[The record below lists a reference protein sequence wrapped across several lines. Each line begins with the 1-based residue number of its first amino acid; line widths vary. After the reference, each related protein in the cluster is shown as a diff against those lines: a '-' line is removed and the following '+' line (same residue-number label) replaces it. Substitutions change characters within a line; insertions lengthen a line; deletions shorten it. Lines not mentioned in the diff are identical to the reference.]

1 MALDATTVWRLVKRS
16 IAPAGLTVFTGGT
29 VNLND
34 GQEKWKLLHITNL
47 AVFVGPTVTKFTKL
61 SG

>member
-1 MALDATTVWRLVKRS
+1 MALDATTIWRLVKRS
-16 IAPAGLTVFTGGT
+16 IAPVGLTVFTVRT

-34 GQEKWKLLHITNL
+34 GRGKWKLLHITNL
-47 AVFVGPTVTKFTKL
+47 AVFVGPTVTNFTKL